1 MVGSWSEGDTGAMV
15 GSWSEGDTGA
25 MVWCLGRPVTHR
37 RCLSLTASSVPLA
50 GFGWL
55 KSPTAMPYAAAAGA
69 VLGSWLLVG
78 VPLALALALAA
89 ACALKPSPMLAFA
102 VFAVFAGFFG
112 SRALDGL
119 ADPPQGRIEGWVTLL
134 DDPRPLG
141 TNGIRVT
148 VRHRDARLEARA
160 YGAVA
165 GRLDGALAGERVRIS
180 GTARPATSDWQRWR
194 HVAATLTVDTVT
206 ESAGAAPVAAFAN
219 RIRRLLESGAR
230 SLPDDSRAMFAG
242 MVYGDDRGQS
252 PRLYDDFRAAGL
264 GHLLVVSGQNVA
276 FVLALA
282 SPLVTRAR
290 PGARLVVLLTLLGV
304 FALLTRFEPSVL
316 RAVAMAGTAVTS
328 AALGRPETG
337 RRTLAWALAGVL
349 LVDPFLVRVL
359 AFQLSVCATCGLL
372 WITPV
377 LAEMLPGPRPLRLAA
392 ATTAGA
398 QLAVMPLLVTV
409 FGAVPLA
416 SLPANVVAGPAS
428 APVMMWGLTGGLGAG
443 LAGGWPAWLIHRPT
457 AALLWWIGAV
467 ARTAAAVPPAVLG
480 AAGAAAVGSG
490 VVLVLAS
497 RRLERT
503 RGLAPAGAAL
513 VAIAFAGSVLTA
525 ASPVSG
531 WSEAAGARLFHH
543 ETATVVVLDS
553 PTRPETL
560 LESLRLAG
568 VRRADLVVASRGGAS
583 DAHAVLAL
591 KDRYPSATVV
601 APAMHRVPHAR
612 TVGAGSV
619 VQVGAVS
626 VEILDDGPALDVT
639 VTAPRFLETGLTV
652 GRVDTDLEVRGP
664 RLRRRQGGRSIRGA
678 MPLPSPARS
687 DRRSRPL
694 PFGSRARPLECR
706 PVRAP
711 E

>member
-1 MVGSWSEGDTGAMV
+1 MASPG
-15 GSWSEGDTGA
+15 
-25 MVWCLGRPVTHR
+25 GRQVTR
-37 RCLSLTASSVPLA
+37 REHLSLTALPVPLA
-50 GFGWL
+50 GLGWL

-89 ACALKPSPMLAFA
+89 VCAWRPSPLLAFV
-102 VFAVFAGFFG
+102 VFAAFAGFFG
-112 SRALDGL
+112 VRALDGL
-119 ADPPQGRIEGWVTLL
+119 ADPPDGRIEGWVTLL

-141 TNGIRVT
+141 TSGIRVT
-148 VRHRDARLEARA
+148 VRHAGARVEARA

-165 GRLDGALAGERVRIS
+165 ARLDGALAGERVQVS
-180 GTARPATSDWQRWR
+180 GTARPATSDWHRWR
-194 HVAATLTVDTVT
+194 HVAATLTVDTVGGR
-206 ESAGAAPVAAFAN
+206 AGAAPVAAFAN
-219 RIRRLLESGAR
+219 RIRRLLESGAA
-230 SLPDDSRAMFAG
+230 SLPGDGRAMFAG
-242 MVYGDDRGQS
+242 MVYGDDRSQS

-290 PGARLVVLLTLLGV
+290 PGVRLVVLLALLGV

-337 RRTLAWALAGVL
+337 RRTLAWAVAGVL
-349 LVDPFLVRVL
+349 LADPFLVRVL

-398 QLAVMPLLVTV
+398 QLAVMPLLVAV
-409 FGAVPLA
+409 FGTVPLA
-416 SLPANVVAGPAS
+416 SLPANVAAGPAT

-467 ARTAAAVPPAVLG
+467 AKAAAAAPPAVLG
-480 AAGAAAVGSG
+480 AGGAAAVGMG
-490 VVLVLAS
+490 VALVLAS
-497 RRLERT
+497 RRLERP
-503 RGLAPAGAAL
+503 RGLAPLGAAL
-513 VAIAFAGSVLTA
+513 VAIAFAASVLTA
-525 ASPVSG
+525 ASPPSG
-531 WSEAAGARLFHH
+531 WSETAGARVFHH
-543 ETATVVVLDS
+543 ETATVVVLD
-553 PTRPETL
+553 RPARPARL
-560 LESLRLAG
+560 LEALRLAG
-568 VRRADLVVASRGGAS
+568 VRRADLVVASIGGAS

-601 APAMHRVPHAR
+601 APPMHRVPHAR
-612 TVGAGSV
+612 TVPAGSV
-619 VQVGAVS
+619 VRVGAVV
-626 VEILDDGPALDVT
+626 VEILDDDPVLDVT
-639 VTAPRFLETGLTV
+639 VTAPK
-652 GRVDTDLEVRGP
+652 
-664 RLRRRQGGRSIRGA
+664 
-678 MPLPSPARS
+678 
-687 DRRSRPL
+687 
-694 PFGSRARPLECR
+694 
-706 PVRAP
+706 
-711 E
+711 